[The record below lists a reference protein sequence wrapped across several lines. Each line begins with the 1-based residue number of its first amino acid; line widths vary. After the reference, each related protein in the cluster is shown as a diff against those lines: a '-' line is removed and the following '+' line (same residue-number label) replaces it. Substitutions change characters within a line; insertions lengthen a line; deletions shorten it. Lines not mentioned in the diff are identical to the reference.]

1 MVHITK
7 HGTCNRPIKG
17 FAGLKSKIYTFTT
30 EDNHE
35 SKKAKGINKNAVNDE
50 LKYVDYKNVLLNSSY
65 TKHEMDRIKSKDY
78 DIGSYRTNKISL
90 SYYDDKKHKLEDG
103 TFSHFNK
110 STLQPYKNNFAE
122 YRQFLLIFCF
132 DLFCSDCSS
141 WAIKI
146 L

>member
-7 HGTCNRPIKG
+7 HGTCNNPIKG
-17 FAGLKSKIYTFTT
+17 FAGSKSKIYTFTT

-50 LKYVDYKNVLLNSSY
+50 LKYVDYKNVLFNSSY
-65 TKHEMDRIKSKDY
+65 TRHEMDRIKSKYY

-90 SYYDDKKHKLEDG
+90 SYYDDKKYKLEDG

-110 STLQPYKNNFAE
+110 STLQPYKNNFVE
-122 YRQFLLIFCF
+122 YRQFLLIFALICF
-132 DLFCSDCSS
+132 VQIVLP
-141 WAIKI
+141 A